1 MPDGRRLDVRVS
13 GPDGGLP
20 LVFHHGAPGSSSPLR
35 AWERAAQARGLGLV
49 TASRPGYGDSSRQ
62 PGRSVAGAAAGIAA
76 VVAAVGA
83 GRCLVVG
90 GAGSGG
96 QPRPVACLLAE
107 PG

>member
-1 MPDGRRLDVRVS
+1 MDAFDHVRMPGGRRLDVRVS

-20 LVFHHGAPGSSSPLR
+20 LVFHHGAPGSATPLR
-35 AWERAAQARGLGLV
+35 AWERAAHARGLRLV

-96 QPRPVACLLAE
+96 
-107 PG
+107 